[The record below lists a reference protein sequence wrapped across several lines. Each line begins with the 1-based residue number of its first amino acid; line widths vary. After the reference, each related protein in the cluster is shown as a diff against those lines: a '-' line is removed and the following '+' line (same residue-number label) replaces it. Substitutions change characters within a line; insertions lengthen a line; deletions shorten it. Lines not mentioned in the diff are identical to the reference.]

1 MLLNSKFDVLRG
13 FPKEGAIDE
22 TFEVYAP
29 AGVPVD
35 LPAGSIIYKR
45 SDGTVDLADTPD
57 RTSVNGIA
65 TWVVVEGN
73 DDYSGSFLNKVVAVR
88 ANAVFKLDPANFT
101 AAALPAGAKLTM
113 QSGIWTLAV
122 ATNQIIGEVLVD
134 DQAVDETITVY
145 YSGGDT
151 AML

>member
-1 MLLNSKFDVLRG
+1 MLLNSKFDILRG

-22 TFEVYAP
+22 TFNVYSP
-29 AGVPVD
+29 GGTPVA
-35 LPAGSIIYKR
+35 LPAGTVIYRR
-45 SDGTVDLADTPD
+45 SDGTVDVADTGD

-65 TWVVVEGN
+65 TWVVIEGN
-73 DDYSGSFLNKVVAVR
+73 DDYSGTFLQKVVALR
-88 ANAVFKLDPANFT
+88 ANAVLKLDPANFT

-113 QSGIWTLAV
+113 QSGIWTLALI
-122 ATNQIIGEVLVD
+122 TNQVIGEVLVD
-134 DQAVDETITVY
+134 DQAVDDTITVY

>member
-1 MLLNSKFDVLRG
+1 MLLNSKFDILRG
-13 FPKEGAIDE
+13 WPKEGAIDE

-29 AGVPVD
+29 GGTPVS
-35 LPAGSIIYKR
+35 LPAGTVIYKR
-45 SDGTVDLADTPD
+45 SDGTVDVADTVN
-57 RTSVNGIA
+57 RTTTNGQA
-65 TWVVVEGN
+65 TWVVIEGN
-73 DDYSGSFLNKVVAVR
+73 DDNSGAFLNKVVALR
-88 ANAVFKLDPANFT
+88 ANVMFRLDPANFT

-122 ATNQIIGEVLVD
+122 ATNQIIGEVVTD
-134 DQAVDETITVY
+134 NQAVDGTIDVY